1 MNKKMIKNIKALKNN
16 HKNDEY
22 FESYVK
28 VEILTSVKWLTK
40 SEAMVYAKNT
50 LRYAMDI
57 MDVAV
62 HACALNWWGW
72 NLYKNGNEEES
83 KAFFDAYKY
92 ISNIIHSNASEDCAC
107 DYYSYLD

>member
-16 HKNDEY
+16 HKNDDY
-22 FESYVK
+22 FESDVK

-50 LRYAMDI
+50 LRYASDI

-72 NLYKNGNEEES
+72 SLYKNGNEEES
-83 KAFFDAYKY
+83 NAFFDAYKY
-92 ISNIIHSNASEDCAC
+92 ISNIIYSNASEDCAC
-107 DYYSYLD
+107 DYHSYLD